1 MHDRFKISPT
11 RLLAF
16 MLVGPLFLLILAGL
30 AYLHFKMA
38 TSGISGFISG
48 AFALKPIQ
56 QFGRSFG
63 LTMLLPLY
71 FGAGALAWVASI
83 IPGALAQPGLLRD
96 WRGGEAFGLGFSALL
111 WVHLVLW
118 WQVPTA
124 FWVIPGLRAIPFVLL
139 FPVVAALALAYPILW
154 LTRRRQAAPARLGV
168 VLASWLLL
176 WTGLAL
182 APQWLPRPEPADLGG
197 NQPCRVLMLGIDGL
211 RSDTFLANADGLA
224 GLRYENAYTV
234 IPATRLLWHVLWG
247 GDVMTYT
254 IGHAAPGQD
263 EFNHPH
269 DLVLL
274 RKAMQQG
281 LRPRFYIDDGGTI
294 GIAGRTMD
302 LDDVL
307 MPATG
312 WENFVNS
319 NLAVSFPLYAVW
331 ENLLKPFPTT
341 NPWAPLDAGLKES
354 LRLGRGSGWVMF
366 HSCLAH
372 QPIFLSRQELWQAGR
387 WWTLTPKAFE
397 PLSDIA
403 QVTRADLKAMDT
415 RTNPFR
421 AYQIRQAAILEAW
434 KPIWNRLAQ
443 DPQYKGAVRVLFSDH
458 GERFHYVTNGFQL
471 QGVHGFNLDP
481 WECRATMLVAGPG
494 FSDAVNP
501 KPRIATVSLLGLRGG
516 VARLLNGQGA
526 FDASW
531 FESATPTAPFRY
543 HTLATDAF
551 GTEPYQFRAEPEK
564 DLAVNTFLAP
574 GGIWWTVYSK
584 SAEERAKDASVGYAV
599 ADLST
604 YVKPLQGGGAVESV
618 FRGYDL
624 ISEKKIDEAAFQKVK
639 KDVEAILI
647 ANTDALK

>member
-421 AYQIRQAAILEAW
+421 AYQIRQAA
-434 KPIWNRLAQ
+434 
-443 DPQYKGAVRVLFSDH
+443 
-458 GERFHYVTNGFQL
+458 
-471 QGVHGFNLDP
+471 
-481 WECRATMLVAGPG
+481 GPG

-501 KPRIATVSLLGLRGG
+501 KPRTATVSLLGLRGG